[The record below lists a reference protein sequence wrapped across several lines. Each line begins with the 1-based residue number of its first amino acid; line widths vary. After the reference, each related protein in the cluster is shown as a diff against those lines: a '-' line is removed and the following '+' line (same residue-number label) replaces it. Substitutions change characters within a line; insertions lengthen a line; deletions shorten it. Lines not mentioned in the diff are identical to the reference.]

1 VRARGRNWSQKGKA
15 SSRSLPS
22 PASVFFCAIASGRLS
37 APSRRAVPAPPPGK
51 TKAPRGVRKA
61 DASVARW
68 QTREDIPMDDE
79 DHCACPPL
87 LCSQCYILNMR
98 TVEASRDQI
107 LLEADEQGASDDGD
121 DDEVFALQGLA
132 PSSDASDEDED
143 ASDEEDAAPTPSS
156 KPSKAQKKKKP
167 APPASSASENE
178 EDEEEE
184 EGWGRKKAAYYASN
198 AELIASDDDEANE
211 LEEAE
216 ARRLQLKAR
225 SALRDEDF
233 GLADLSAPA
242 PGDGDADL

>member
-1 VRARGRNWSQKGKA
+1 MPRRPSKKAAAGKA
-15 SSRSLPS
+15 
-22 PASVFFCAIASGRLS
+22 
-37 APSRRAVPAPPPGK
+37 
-51 TKAPRGVRKA
+51 KAPRGVRKA

-87 LCSQCYILNMR
+87 LCSQCYVLNVR
-98 TVEASRDQI
+98 IVEASRDQI
-107 LLEADEQGASDDGD
+107 LLEGDEQGASDDGD

-143 ASDEEDAAPTPSS
+143 ASEDDAPAPTAPA
-156 KPSKAQKKKKP
+156 KAPKKSKKKP

-178 EDEEEE
+178 DEEEEE

-198 AELIASDDDEANE
+198 ADLIASDDDEANE

-233 GLADLSAPA
+233 GLADLAAPA
-242 PGDGDADL
+242 PGDGDEPDLGSGRPPL

>member
-1 VRARGRNWSQKGKA
+1 MPRRPSKKAAAGKA
-15 SSRSLPS
+15 
-22 PASVFFCAIASGRLS
+22 
-37 APSRRAVPAPPPGK
+37 
-51 TKAPRGVRKA
+51 KAPRGVRKA

-79 DHCACPPL
+79 DHCAFPPL
-87 LCSQCYILNMR
+87 PCSQCYILNMC

-107 LLEADEQGASDDGD
+107 LLEGDEQGASDDGD
-121 DDEVFALQGLA
+121 EDEVFALQGLA
-132 PSSDASDEDED
+132 PSSDASDEDAD
-143 ASDEEDAAPTPSS
+143 ASEEDSAAPPPTA

-178 EDEEEE
+178 DEEEEE

-198 AELIASDDDEANE
+198 ADLIASDDDEANE

-233 GLADLSAPA
+233 GLADLAAPA
-242 PGDGDADL
+242 PGDGDEPDLGSGRPPL